1 MSKMRGMNAQS
12 MSRPLAVCFAAVG
25 LFFATSCEPAFAQ
38 TPAPEPRPAIIVS
51 GTVRDSA
58 GAPIVDASVFFEEKG
73 TSASIDAKTAADG
86 TFSFLAL
93 RPGTYLVRAR
103 KDGLREVV
111 TGPWELAL
119 GHRKQLDLVL
129 TIAKP
134 SVHAKKQSKVNLP

>member
-1 MSKMRGMNAQS
+1 MPAMNSLS
-12 MSRPLAVCFAAVG
+12 MIRRLTVCFAAIAV
-25 LFFATSCEPAFAQ
+25 LFPASWTPIFAQ
-38 TPAPEPRPAIIVS
+38 APPMQQRPAIIVS

-103 KDGLREVV
+103 KAGLREVV

-119 GHRKQLDLVL
+119 GQKKQLDLVL
-129 TIAKP
+129 TTAKP
-134 SVHAKKQSKVNLP
+134 SVHA